1 MGNGEVDRA
10 MTLANRNLAAAGITN
25 PTPLQTEAALMGG
38 TVTNAQGQST
48 EMPGVLQ
55 LRSQGMGWGRIANA
69 TGVHPAQSELGA
81 SRSMRG
87 GSSERVASISASQS
101 TAMSRD
107 NTPAMGASASSVAGS
122 DSARDGGDQRG
133 SAFGHTPNR
142 ENQRNQTASAAS
154 SAASKASLGNR
165 DSGSSAIGA
174 AASQASVRDR
184 GNSSVSS
191 FNRSGDSSHAGGNHT
206 SLGKDRGTDLR
217 ASGAAAAAAGIAD
230 RGKDRG
236 VAARAGAGAET
247 SSLDRSSQGDK
258 KGNGKKH

>member
-1 MGNGEVDRA
+1 

-69 TGVHPAQSELGA
+69 TGVHPAQSEQGA

-101 TAMSRD
+101 TAMTRD
-107 NTPAMGASASSVAGS
+107 NTPAMGASASSLAGS
-122 DSARDGGDQRG
+122 DSARDGGDERG
-133 SAFGHTPNR
+133 SAFGHAPNR
-142 ENQRNQTASAAS
+142 DNRRNQTASAAS
-154 SAASKASLGNR
+154 SAASKASLRNR

-174 AASQASVRDR
+174 AASQASLRDR

-191 FNRSGDSSHAGGNHT
+191 FNRGGDSSHAGGNHT

-217 ASGAAAAAAGIAD
+217 ASGAAAAGIAD
-230 RGKDRG
+230 RGKERG

-247 SSLDRSSQGDK
+247 STSLDRSSQGDK